1 MNKQIKGILVVGL
14 ISFFSFSGFSQS
26 SNYGVNLAGLD
37 FGPNVIP
44 GIAGSNFFVPNA
56 AELDYYNSKGLSLI
70 RLPFLWERAQPTL
83 GGNLDETY
91 MGYIDGIVAAA
102 TDKNMSIILDMHNY
116 ARYSH
121 AGVVKV
127 IGATGGP
134 TLDNFKDV
142 WSKIALRYK
151 DKTAVWGF
159 DLMNEPHDLGS
170 STVTWFT
177 MAQAG
182 INAIRMQDQT
192 HVIFIEGDNWSKG
205 NTWSSVN
212 DNLKNLVDPNTNLI
226 FQAHQYFDHD
236 QSGQYLKNDATVA
249 GAGANANKGV
259 SYITPFVN
267 WLNINNLKGI
277 VGEYGVPNNSD
288 LTNWNELLTNFMN
301 YIQQNCVG
309 GTYWAGGPA
318 WGNYVTSIEPTKS
331 GTNYIDAPQMAILSK
346 YTSLPSSCALSSKN
360 ISIALTNP
368 TGNNSIESGS
378 TFTLSADAT
387 ATVGNIVEVDFY
399 ANGILLGTSTASP
412 YSFDWVNVPFGTY
425 FIKAIAKTDVGQVAS
440 SLSKVIYV
448 AAPVYAATQTPIID
462 GKPDPM
468 WNNYSGSNLN
478 KVITGSVPNAAF
490 LSANWKATYDQTNL
504 YVLVTVQDQTLVN
517 TKGAAVYND
526 DGIEIYFDN
535 GNTKTSTYSSN
546 QFQYAFRWNDP
557 IANEYIHKATT
568 GVVFAQSNQGV
579 AANCTSNC
587 QAIGY
592 TMEVKIPWSTLG
604 VTNPSANLFEGFE
617 VMVNDNNSG
626 SRIAKI
632 AWTATS
638 DNAYQNP
645 SLFGTVIL
653 KDAPC
658 TSTGINT
665 TSASS
670 TTFCKGHAAKLMTD
684 VVSSNYQWYRNA
696 SLIPGATY
704 NSYSAT
710 MYGDYIVAI
719 LDANNCTSSST
730 VPIQILVD
738 SSETHAGPD
747 QFIATTNTN
756 LAANAPFTINT
767 GLWTVASGTG
777 VFVDATL
784 YNTSVTGLSKG
795 DNTFTWTIK
804 TDSCGTSQDN
814 VTIEVGDK
822 PTPSA
827 ISGSNIVQSGQ
838 TSVVYS
844 FTPSNNSDVIQ
855 WTVPTGATIT
865 NHNAD
870 NTQITV
876 DFGTATTG
884 MVAVIET
891 NKYASTT
898 QQLPLSIT
906 TAILDSKSGASY
918 SVKPNPFQTTSTI
931 VVSSLDSEFISITIM
946 DMNGHIV
953 ERMDNQIPNSEVSV
967 GSGLAAG
974 IYVVNIQQGTVFSMI
989 KLIKL

>member
-1 MNKQIKGILVVGL
+1 MNKQQTQSVIVIILTC
-14 ISFFSFSGFSQS
+14 IFSFSGFSQS

-102 TDKNMSIILDMHNY
+102 SDRNMSIILDMHNY
-116 ARYSH
+116 ARYPQ
-121 AGVVKV
+121 AGKV
-127 IGATGGP
+127 IGTTGGP

-151 DKTAVWGF
+151 DQTAVWGF
-159 DLMNEPHDLGS
+159 DLMNEPHNLGS
-170 STVTWFT
+170 TTWFT
-177 MAQAG
+177 IAQTG
-182 INAIRMQDQT
+182 IDAIRMQDQT

-226 FQAHQYFDHD
+226 FQAHQYFDND
-236 QSGQYLKNDATVA
+236 QSGQYLASKNQNTVA
-249 GAGANANKGV
+249 GAGATTNTGV
-259 SYITPFVN
+259 GDITPFVD
-267 WLNINNLKGI
+267 WLNTNNLKGI

-288 LTNWNELLTNFMN
+288 LTNWNQLLTNFMD

-346 YTSLPSSCALSSKN
+346 YTSLPSGCSSSSKN

-368 TGNNSIESGS
+368 TGNNSIISGS

-387 ATVGNIVEVDFY
+387 ATVGNIIEVDFY

-412 YSFDWVNVPFGTY
+412 YSFDWLNVPVGTY
-425 FIKAIAKTDVGQVAS
+425 FIKATAKTDADQVAS
-440 SLSKVIYV
+440 SLSKVVYV

-468 WNNYSGSNLN
+468 WNNYSGWSLN
-478 KVITGSVPNAAF
+478 KVITGSVPNSAF

-535 GNTKTSTYSSN
+535 GNTKTSTYNSN
-546 QFQYAFRWNDP
+546 QFQYAFRWNDLTV
-557 IANEYIHKATT
+557 NEYKRNATT

-579 AANCTSNC
+579 ATGCTNYCASV
-587 QAIGY
+587 GY
-592 TMEVKIPWSTLG
+592 IMEVQIPWSTLG
-604 VTNPSANLFEGFE
+604 VTNPSSDLFEGFE

-638 DNAYQNP
+638 DNAWQSP
-645 SLFGTVIL
+645 SLYGTVIL

-658 TSTGINT
+658 TPTTINVAT
-665 TSASS
+665 TSS
-670 TTFCKGHAAKLMTD
+670 TTFCKGHAATLTTD
-684 VVSSNYQWYRNA
+684 VVSSNYQWYRNE
-696 SLIPGATY
+696 SLISGATD
-704 NSYSAT
+704 NVYSAT

-719 LDANNCTSSST
+719 LDGNSCTSSSIA
-730 VPIQILVD
+730 PIQILVD

-747 QFIATTNTN
+747 QFIAITSTS
-756 LAANAPFTINT
+756 LAANAPFTVNT
-767 GLWTVASGTG
+767 GLWTIAAGTG
-777 VFVDATL
+777 VFADATK

-795 DNTFTWTIK
+795 DNTFTWTIT
-804 TDSCGTSQDN
+804 TDSCGSSQDN

-822 PTPSA
+822 PTPSE
-827 ISGSNIVQSGQ
+827 ISGSNIIQGGQ
-838 TSVVYS
+838 TGLVYS
-844 FTPSNNSDVIQ
+844 FIPSNNSDAIQ
-855 WTVPTGATIT
+855 WDVPVGATIT

-884 MVAVIET
+884 VVAVTET
-891 NKYASTT
+891 NKYASTI
-898 QQLPLSIT
+898 QQLYLSIT
-906 TAILDSKSGASY
+906 TAILDPRTGTSY
-918 SVKPNPFQTTSTI
+918 SVKPNPFETISTI
-931 VVSSLDSEFISITIM
+931 VVSSLDSEPILIIIM

-953 ERMDNQIPNSEVSV
+953 ERMDNQMSNTEIHIGGE
-967 GSGLAAG
+967 LTAG
-974 IYVVNIQQGTVFSMI
+974 MYVVNIQQGTVFNMI

>member
-1 MNKQIKGILVVGL
+1 MKGILIGAL

-37 FGPNVIP
+37 FGPTVIP
-44 GIAGSNFFVPNA
+44 GVAGSNFFVPTA

-83 GGNLDETY
+83 GGDLDETY
-91 MGYIDGIVAAA
+91 MRYIDGIAAA
-102 TDKNMSIILDMHNY
+102 AADRNMSIILDMHNY
-116 ARYSH
+116 ARYPQ
-121 AGVVKV
+121 AGKV

-134 TLDNFKDV
+134 TLANFQDV
-142 WSKIALRYK
+142 WSKIASRYK
-151 DKTAVWGF
+151 GQTAVWGF
-159 DLMNEPHDLGS
+159 DLMNEPHNLGS
-170 STVTWFT
+170 TTWFT
-177 MAQAG
+177 IAQAG
-182 INAIRMQDQT
+182 IDAIRMKDQT

-212 DNLKNLVDPNTNLI
+212 DNLKNLVDPNSNLI
-226 FQAHQYFDHD
+226 FQAHQYFDND
-236 QSGQYLKNDATVA
+236 QSGQYLASKNQNTVA
-249 GAGANANKGV
+249 GAGANANTGV
-259 SYITPFVN
+259 SYITPFVD
-267 WLNINNLKGI
+267 WLNANNLKGI

-288 LTNWNELLTNFMN
+288 LTNWNELLTNFMD
-301 YIQQNCVG
+301 YLQQNCVG

-331 GTNYIDAPQMAILSK
+331 GATYVDAPQMAILSK
-346 YTSLPSSCALSSKN
+346 YTSLPSSCALSSNN

-368 TGNNSIESGS
+368 TGNNSIVSGS

-399 ANGILLGTSTASP
+399 ANGVLLGKSTTSP
-412 YSFDWVNVPFGTY
+412 YSFDWSNVPVGTY
-425 FIKAIAKTDVGQVAS
+425 FIKATAQTDADQVAS
-440 SLSKVIYV
+440 SLSKVVYV

-468 WNNYSGSNLN
+468 WNNYSGWNLN
-478 KVITGSVPNAAF
+478 KVITGTVSNAAF

-504 YVLVTVQDQTLVN
+504 YVLVTVQDEKLVN
-517 TKGAAVYND
+517 TKGSDVYKD

-535 GNTKTSTYSSN
+535 GNTKTTTYTAN

-587 QAIGY
+587 KAIGY
-592 TMEVKIPWSTLG
+592 TMEVQIPWSTLG
-604 VTNPSANLFEGFE
+604 VTNPSADLFEGFE
-617 VMVNDNNSG
+617 VMVNDNNTG
-626 SRIAKI
+626 SRIAKM

-645 SLFGTVIL
+645 SLYGSVIL

-658 TSTGINT
+658 TSTAINVT
-665 TSASS
+665 TKSS
-670 TTFCKGHAAKLMTD
+670 TTFCKGHAAKLTTD
-684 VVSSNYQWYRNA
+684 VVSSNYQWYRNDYVI
-696 SLIPGATY
+696 SGATN

-710 MYGDYIVAI
+710 TYGDYIVAI
-719 LDANNCTSSST
+719 LDANNCTSNSP

-738 SSETHAGPD
+738 SSETNAGPD
-747 QFIATTNTN
+747 QFVATTNTN
-756 LAANAPFTINT
+756 LAGNAPFTINT
-767 GLWTVASGTG
+767 GLWTVAGGTG
-777 VFVDATL
+777 VFADATL

-795 DNTFTWTIK
+795 DNTFTWTIT
-804 TDSCGTSQDN
+804 TDSCGSSQDN

-827 ISGSNIVQSGQ
+827 ISGSNIIQGGQ
-838 TSVVYS
+838 TGLVYS
-844 FTPSNNSDVIQ
+844 FTPSNNSDAIQ
-855 WTVPTGATIT
+855 WTVPLGATIT

-884 MVAVIET
+884 VVAVTET

-898 QQLPLSIT
+898 QQLYLSIT
-906 TAILDSKSGASY
+906 TAILDSRTGTSY
-918 SVKPNPFQTTSTI
+918 SVKPNPFETTSTI
-931 VVSSLDSEFISITIM
+931 VVSSLDSELISITIM
-946 DMNGHIV
+946 DMNGHVV
-953 ERMDNQIPNSEVSV
+953 ERMDNQIPNTEVSV
-967 GSGLAAG
+967 GSGLSAG
-974 IYVVNIQQGTVFSMI
+974 MYIVNIQQGTVFNMI